1 MAGLDPLVILK
12 MSDAMHAHSAADV
25 LGSIRVP
32 ALVVSGTRDTFTPP
46 SLAEDMRDAIPHAEH
61 VVIDGGT
68 HGTVIEKPGEVNSA
82 IRSFLERHLEPA
94 NRATGQPGAAAL
106 DDCPGPP
113 GGWSSSDRHRCRV
126 DVELVQPAV
135 GVGSGAVRIVGPG
148 RTGDAL
154 EERQARVVA
163 VVDRVVGVGGVRR
176 ARTDL

>member
-82 IRSFLERHLEPA
+82 
-94 NRATGQPGAAAL
+94 L
-106 DDCPGPP
+106 DDCPGP
-113 GGWSSSDRHRCRV
+113 RV
-126 DVELVQPAV
+126 AGHP
-135 GVGSGAVRIVGPG
+135 
-148 RTGDAL
+148 RTGTA
-154 EERQARVVA
+154 A
-163 VVDRVVGVGGVRR
+163 V
-176 ARTDL
+176 